1 MKTIEAHIPEP
12 VLKQAQ
18 ELAARE
24 RIPLE
29 QIISLA
35 VAQAVGIWCNESYI
49 ALRAKRASREQY
61 LDALK
66 EAPDVQPPD
75 YDRLPEGYKRERFDA
90 LLDKVPDVPPLP
102 GDEI

>member
-24 RIPLE
+24 NIPLD
-29 QIISLA
+29 QLISLA
-35 VAQAVGIWCNESYI
+35 LTQAVGVWSNESYV
-49 ALRAKRASREQY
+49 ALRAKRASRAKF

-66 EAPDVQPPD
+66 E
-75 YDRLPEGYKRERFDA
+75 
-90 LLDKVPDVPPLP
+90 VPDVPPAP
-102 GDEI
+102 GDELPEGYQRPG

>member
-1 MKTIEAHIPEP
+1 MKTIEAQIPEP

-24 RIPLE
+24 QIPLE
-29 QIISLA
+29 QIFSLA
-35 VAQAVGIWCNESYI
+35 VTQAVGVWSNESYV
-49 ALRAKRASREQY
+49 ALRAKRASREKF

-75 YDRLPEGYKRERFDA
+75 YDRLPESYQR
-90 LLDKVPDVPPLP
+90 
-102 GDEI
+102 GD